1 MSRKPKLGLVLGS
14 GGLRGLAHVGVLSVL
29 EENGIE
35 VDLVAG
41 CSIGSL
47 IGVLICAGY
56 DSDTIM
62 KLAKGLGRGSWLEF
76 VVHKKG
82 FIGTENIY
90 KIVTMLTKGRK
101 IEELSKPF
109 AAVATDLATGRVH
122 VFRDG
127 NSAAA
132 VCASVAIPGIFVP
145 YECDGRQLV
154 DGAIVNP
161 TPVSVARD
169 MGADVIVAV
178 DLAAVSSIG
187 EVKTVFDVI
196 LRSLDIMEKGLFS
209 YQRLIND
216 CDILIQPEL
225 SSCAVTDFK
234 KIEEC
239 YEVGRDAAWEML
251 PNLLDI
257 LDNYSDK

>member
-1 MSRKPKLGLVLGS
+1 MSKKPKLGLVLGS

-35 VDLVAG
+35 FDLVAG

-56 DSDTIM
+56 DSATIM
-62 KLAKGLGRGSWLEF
+62 KLAKGLGRKSWLDF

-82 FIGTENIY
+82 FIGTENIF
-90 KIVTMLTKGRK
+90 KIITMLTKGKR

-109 AAVATDLATGRVH
+109 AAVATDLYTGREH

-145 YECDGRQLV
+145 YEWEGHQLV

-161 TPVSVARD
+161 TPVSIARS
-169 MGADVIVAV
+169 MGADVVLAV
-178 DLAAVSSIG
+178 DLAAVSSVDN
-187 EVKTVFDVI
+187 VKTVFDVVI
-196 LRSLDIMEKGLFS
+196 RSLDIMEKGLFS
-209 YQRLIND
+209 YHRLGQD

-239 YEVGRDAAWEML
+239 YQTGRDAAWEAL
-251 PNLLDI
+251 PKLLDV
-257 LDNYSDK
+257 LESYSDK

>member
-1 MSRKPKLGLVLGS
+1 MSRRPKLGLVLGS

-29 EENGIE
+29 EENGIA

-47 IGVLICAGY
+47 IGVLICSGY
-56 DSDTIM
+56 DADTII
-62 KLAKGLGRGSWLEF
+62 KLAKGLGRGSWLDF

-90 KIVTMLTKGRK
+90 KIITMLTKGRK
-101 IEELSKPF
+101 IEELNKPF
-109 AAVATDLATGRVH
+109 AAVATDLSTGREH
-122 VFRDG
+122 IFKNG

-132 VCASVAIPGIFVP
+132 VCASVAVPGIFVP
-145 YECDGRQLV
+145 YELEGRQMV

-161 TPVSVARD
+161 TPVSVARS
-169 MGADVIVAV
+169 MGADIIVAV
-178 DLAAVSSIG
+178 DLAAVSTID
-187 EVKTVFDVI
+187 EVKTVFDVV

-209 YQRLIND
+209 YQRLIKD

-239 YEVGRDAAWEML
+239 YQVGRDAAWEVM
-251 PNLLDI
+251 PKLLDI

>member
-1 MSRKPKLGLVLGS
+1 MSGKPLGLVLGS
-14 GGLRGLAHVGVLSVL
+14 VLCGLAHVGVLSVL

-47 IGVLICAGY
+47 ISALICAGY

-62 KLAKGLGRGSWLEF
+62 KLANGTGRGSWLQF

-101 IEELSKPF
+101 IEELGKPF
-109 AAVATDLATGRVH
+109 AAVATDLATGREH

-132 VCASVAIPGIFVP
+132 VCAKALLS
-145 YECDGRQLV
+145 LV
-154 DGAIVNP
+154 FLCLMSG
-161 TPVSVARD
+161 
-169 MGADVIVAV
+169 
-178 DLAAVSSIG
+178 
-187 EVKTVFDVI
+187 
-196 LRSLDIMEKGLFS
+196 
-209 YQRLIND
+209 
-216 CDILIQPEL
+216 
-225 SSCAVTDFK
+225 TD
-234 KIEEC
+234 
-239 YEVGRDAAWEML
+239 DSW
-251 PNLLDI
+251 
-257 LDNYSDK
+257 

>member
-1 MSRKPKLGLVLGS
+1 MSGKPKLGLVLGS

-47 IGVLICAGY
+47 IGALICAGY

-62 KLAKGLGRGSWLEF
+62 KLANGLGRGSWLQF

-101 IEELSKPF
+101 IEELGKPF
-109 AAVATDLATGRVH
+109 AAVATDLATGREH

-132 VCASVAIPGIFVP
+132 VCASVAVPGIFVP
-145 YECDGRQLV
+145 YEWDGRQLV

-161 TPVSVARD
+161 TPVSVARE
-169 MGADVIVAV
+169 MGYQEAQAWFQHVVKLTPTLHHISFLLWHDFETFETQKDHAN
-178 DLAAVSSIG
+178 G
-187 EVKTVFDVI
+187 ENNQKVKHGF
-196 LRSLDIMEKGLFS
+196 SLYKPTKW
-209 YQRLIND
+209 N
-216 CDILIQPEL
+216 
-225 SSCAVTDFK
+225 V
-234 KIEEC
+234 
-239 YEVGRDAAWEML
+239 
-251 PNLLDI
+251 
-257 LDNYSDK
+257 